1 MKKKLTCL
9 MLCLAFVLVSLTGC
23 GEEPATVES
32 LVQDIKE
39 NTTECKSAALNMDMD
54 FSLVVSV
61 PEVGQSMTMNLNGE
75 FDTKRYDNVESAI
88 CDLTLDMAGESENIQ
103 FEMYVQATDDG
114 GELYVHDTSTDSWY
128 KMEYEAASMI
138 VTDLTD
144 VQDKLTLAEETE
156 EIDGTE
162 CYVMTGTLNGEDL
175 MNVLK
180 NSEDEEDVNS
190 AKEIEDALAELE
202 QMLGIQFDL
211 KNLVADFKICVD
223 KKTKLPV
230 SYSVDLGDTD
240 ISAFNSLMTALVQ
253 TQTELS
259 LESAVI
265 EMTYSDFDEVEKFE
279 LPKDAKNAQEIT
291 EDDLGTLLAE

>member
-1 MKKKLTCL
+1 
-9 MLCLAFVLVSLTGC
+9 
-23 GEEPATVES
+23 
-32 LVQDIKE
+32 
-39 NTTECKSAALNMDMD
+39 
-54 FSLVVSV
+54 
-61 PEVGQSMTMNLNGE
+61 MTMNLNGE
-75 FDTKRYDNVESAI
+75 FDAKRYDNVENAI
-88 CDLTLDMAGESENIQ
+88 CDLTMDMAGESENIQ

>member
-75 FDTKRYDNVESAI
+75 FDAKRYDNVENAI
-88 CDLTLDMAGESENIQ
+88 CDLTMDMAGESENIQ